1 MSPSDFTGELSR
13 QRIADLRAQADRQR
27 LARSIPASPPRRAA
41 CFALAVLGLDQLTKL
56 AATLVAETAPRVRF

>member
-1 MSPSDFTGELSR
+1 MSP
-13 QRIADLRAQADRQR
+13 LRW
-27 LARSIPASPPRRAA
+27 IPDAVTRRAA